1 MLYINTKLFSPSQ
14 KCALVGPVYFT
25 VAILGYWPETR
36 SFSSDANFGSVAS
49 RLDTS
54 NGSRILGYYMRF
66 SHILIKCFSRLANV
80 MMPPIS
86 SLTMEERI
94 DQYLRTIIATL
105 IDGAKFTCLNIH
117 VFYIHS
123 SSIIPKYR

>member
-1 MLYINTKLFSPSQ
+1 MQSKGPFIYILYYNSNLLPENGWLHNPYVYTFIESEYYSIQIIFRKRLKVHLSR
-14 KCALVGPVYFT
+14 ALVGPVYFT

-86 SLTMEERI
+86 SLTME
-94 DQYLRTIIATL
+94 
-105 IDGAKFTCLNIH
+105 
-117 VFYIHS
+117 
-123 SSIIPKYR
+123 